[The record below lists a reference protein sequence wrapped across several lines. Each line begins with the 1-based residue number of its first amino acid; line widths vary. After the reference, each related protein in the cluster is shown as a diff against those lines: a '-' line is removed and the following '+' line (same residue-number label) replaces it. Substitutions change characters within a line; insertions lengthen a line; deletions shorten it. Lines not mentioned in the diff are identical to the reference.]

1 MSCGMG
7 LGGMMGISAGAAEG
21 VFTPGAGHCT
31 SVSVPGSA
39 AAPALSL
46 HCDFSLWFS
55 DEDFL
60 ISQQADSLPS

>member
-7 LGGMMGISAGAAEG
+7 LGGMMGISAWAAEG
-21 VFTPGAGHCT
+21 VSTPGARHCA
-31 SVSVPGSA
+31 SVSTPGSA
-39 AAPALSL
+39 AAPALSS